1 MVQGAKH
8 MKSNNAADNGGS
20 SPQPKPQPKSKRR
33 RKRLPR
39 WADRLI
45 TIVIILIGVG
55 LMTWPWI
62 LDRLEASGVFNQ
74 ISTVSST
81 VDALS
86 AEERERILAA
96 TQEERAKLREAAAYG
111 EEERE
116 RIRRDTEEERDR
128 FYAKLQ
134 MRLNA
139 QQRRTI
145 YSFPHLTLTRN
156 NEVLDGLRQN
166 MEKVRQRAKKTS

>member
-8 MKSNNAADNGGS
+8 MKSNNAAANGGS
-20 SPQPKPQPKSKRR
+20 SPQPKPQPKPKRR

-74 ISTVSST
+74 ISTPITSSW
-81 VDALS
+81 
-86 AEERERILAA
+86 
-96 TQEERAKLREAAAYG
+96 RARPP
-111 EEERE
+111 
-116 RIRRDTEEERDR
+116 
-128 FYAKLQ
+128 
-134 MRLNA
+134 
-139 QQRRTI
+139 
-145 YSFPHLTLTRN
+145 SFPPTRSSPTPSSSSLTATP
-156 NEVLDGLRQN
+156 
-166 MEKVRQRAKKTS
+166 

>member
-1 MVQGAKH
+1 MVQGAKQ
-8 MKSNNAADNGGS
+8 MKSNNAAANGGS
-20 SPQPKPQPKSKRR
+20 SPQPKPQQKPKRR

-74 ISTVSST
+74 ISAVSST

-86 AEERERILAA
+86 E
-96 TQEERAKLREAAAYG
+96 EERAGILYENA
-111 EEERE
+111 
-116 RIRRDTEEERDR
+116 
-128 FYAKLQ
+128 AKL
-134 MRLNA
+134 LK
-139 QQRRTI
+139 
-145 YSFPHLTLTRN
+145 L
-156 NEVLDGLRQN
+156 EV
-166 MEKVRQRAKKTS
+166 

>member
-8 MKSNNAADNGGS
+8 MKSNNAAANGGS
-20 SPQPKPQPKSKRR
+20 SPQPKSQPKPKRR

-74 ISTVSST
+74 ISTVSS
-81 VDALS
+81 ALGGG
-86 AEERERILAA
+86 ARTHLAA
-96 TQEERAKLREAAAYG
+96 GAL
-111 EEERE
+111 
-116 RIRRDTEEERDR
+116 
-128 FYAKLQ
+128 L
-134 MRLNA
+134 
-139 QQRRTI
+139 
-145 YSFPHLTLTRN
+145 
-156 NEVLDGLRQN
+156 
-166 MEKVRQRAKKTS
+166 

>member
-20 SPQPKPQPKSKRR
+20 SPQPKSQPKPKRR

-74 ISTVSST
+74 IEHRVQHRGRAVCRGARTHLAPS
-81 VDALS
+81 AL
-86 AEERERILAA
+86 L
-96 TQEERAKLREAAAYG
+96 
-111 EEERE
+111 
-116 RIRRDTEEERDR
+116 
-128 FYAKLQ
+128 
-134 MRLNA
+134 
-139 QQRRTI
+139 
-145 YSFPHLTLTRN
+145 
-156 NEVLDGLRQN
+156 
-166 MEKVRQRAKKTS
+166 

>member
-8 MKSNNAADNGGS
+8 MKSNNAAANGGS
-20 SPQPKPQPKSKRR
+20 SPQPKPQPKPKRR

-74 ISTVSST
+74 ISTDRADVAFAGS
-81 VDALS
+81 ALY
-86 AEERERILAA
+86 ILP
-96 TQEERAKLREAAAYG
+96 TLLIYLYFQEDIVAGIQLSELK
-111 EEERE
+111 
-116 RIRRDTEEERDR
+116 
-128 FYAKLQ
+128 
-134 MRLNA
+134 
-139 QQRRTI
+139 
-145 YSFPHLTLTRN
+145 
-156 NEVLDGLRQN
+156 
-166 MEKVRQRAKKTS
+166 

>member
-8 MKSNNAADNGGS
+8 MKGDNAADNGAPG
-20 SPQPKPQPKSKRR
+20 PQPKPKPKRR

-45 TIVIILIGVG
+45 TIIIILIGVG

-81 VDALS
+81 VYALS
-86 AEERERILAA
+86 E
-96 TQEERAKLREAAAYG
+96 
-111 EEERE
+111 
-116 RIRRDTEEERDR
+116 
-128 FYAKLQ
+128 
-134 MRLNA
+134 
-139 QQRRTI
+139 
-145 YSFPHLTLTRN
+145 
-156 NEVLDGLRQN
+156 
-166 MEKVRQRAKKTS
+166 